1 MVVGF
6 VVSLATATTG
16 FWDWWKGLQ
25 RDRRTGIIGRAAHT
39 QVWRTA
45 NWHMT
50 VMLTT
55 TGVVIIDL
63 IIRFGQLNGSQSSAF
78 AAILSVIAAALVSFG
93 STYGGTMVFDYQ
105 FNVEPISG
113 STVWDETETDQLPG
127 RKAKPME

>member
-1 MVVGF
+1 VGF

-50 VMLTT
+50 LMLTT
-55 TGVVIIDL
+55 TGVVIVDL
-63 IIRFGQLNGSQSSAF
+63 IVRFGQLNALKSSAL
-78 AAILSVIAAALVSFG
+78 AAILSVIAAAIVSFG
-93 STYGGTMVFDYQ
+93 ATYGGSLVFDYQ
-105 FNVEPISG
+105 FNVESISG
-113 STVWDETETDQLPG
+113 STVWDETETDQFPG
-127 RKAKPME
+127 RKPKPSG